1 MHDILIVISSLI
13 FFSYQF
19 DINIIA
25 AFLIII
31 GYSLNDTIVV
41 FDRIRENLE
50 EYSKMKLY
58 QIINLSLN
66 ETLSRTTIT
75 SLTTLFVLIALFLFG
90 GSSLAGLSFAL
101 IIGIISGTY
110 SSIFI
115 ATPIMMF
122 LRVKYYKEEN
132 IKEE

>member
-1 MHDILIVISSLI
+1 MELH
-13 FFSYQF
+13 
-19 DINIIA
+19 
-25 AFLIII
+25 
-31 GYSLNDTIVV
+31 
-41 FDRIRENLE
+41 
-50 EYSKMKLY
+50 

-75 SLTTLFVLIALFLFG
+75 SLTTLFVLFSLFLFG
-90 GSSLAGLSFAL
+90 GSSLGGLSFSL

-122 LRVKYYKEEN
+122 LREKYYTEEN
-132 IKEE
+132 IKEEEWQ

>member
-1 MHDILIVISSLI
+1 MELH
-13 FFSYQF
+13 
-19 DINIIA
+19 
-25 AFLIII
+25 
-31 GYSLNDTIVV
+31 
-41 FDRIRENLE
+41 
-50 EYSKMKLY
+50 

-75 SLTTLFVLIALFLFG
+75 SLTTLFVLVSLFLFG
-90 GSSLAGLSFAL
+90 GSSLSGLSFAL

-122 LRVKYYKEEN
+122 LRKKYYIEEENKKEEQWQ
-132 IKEE
+132 